1 MANLTVEF
9 DDDELEYLV
18 ERARNGGDVRNIVTN
33 YFQSGTEILY
43 DTFLNKV
50 VETVQTELAK
60 PRSYTVVI
68 REIKT
73 YHVNFVYDNNEN
85 FDEEILTSIS
95 EGEGELLEQETEI
108 VSIDED

>member
-1 MANLTVEF
+1 MANITVEF

-18 ERARNGGDVRNIVTN
+18 EQARNGGGDVRNIVTN
-33 YFQSGTEILY
+33 YLRFGSETY
-43 DTFLNKV
+43 DAFFNKV
-50 VETVQTELAK
+50 VETVQTELVK
-60 PRSYTVVI
+60 ERSYTVVI

-73 YHVNFVYDNNEN
+73 YHVNFVYDNNKN

>member
-18 ERARNGGDVRNIVTN
+18 EQARNGGDVRNIVTN
-33 YFQSGTEILY
+33 YFRFGTEMY
-43 DTFLNKV
+43 DTFFNKV

-73 YHVNFVYDNNEN
+73 YHVNFVYDSNEN

>member
-18 ERARNGGDVRNIVTN
+18 ERVRDGGGDVRNIVTN
-33 YFQSGTEILY
+33 YLRFGSETY
-43 DTFLNKV
+43 DAFFNKV

-60 PRSYTVVI
+60 PKNYTVVI

-73 YHVNFVYDNNEN
+73 YHVNFAYNNSEN
-85 FDEEILTSIS
+85 FYEEVLTSIG
-95 EGEGELLEQETEI
+95 EGEGELLEQDTEI
-108 VSIDED
+108 ISIDED